1 LPVFDHI
8 PSKKIG
14 LLGLALKFVGRDQ
27 SVAIAT
33 EGLGRRRFHGKVVV
47 LVNEHSASSCEMVAA
62 FASEN
67 KLAAIV
73 GSPTPGRLLG
83 GHSFRVGHGYRIAIP
98 VAAYYTWNGT
108 FLEGKGVVPDVDEPF
123 SIAAIRSGTDTQLQ
137 RAMAVAKM
145 L

>member
-1 LPVFDHI
+1 MFDHI

-14 LLGLALKFVGRDQ
+14 LLGLALKFIGRDQ
-27 SVAIAT
+27 SVVIAT
-33 EGLGRRRFHGKVVV
+33 EGLGKQRFHGKVVI

-67 KLAAIV
+67 RLAAIV
-73 GSPTPGRLLG
+73 GTATPGRLLA
-83 GHSFRVGHGYRIAIP
+83 GHSFRVGFGYRIAIP